1 MSTLPSTQT
10 AAQGASQHTIIK
22 SEIDFQRLIN
32 GECDRLVSRAS
43 NLLQNKSFTDVTFI
57 VGPPQHSKKY
67 VGHRVLLAMTSPVF
81 EAMFYGDMA
90 DKSKVIR
97 IPDIAPIGF
106 ENLLRY
112 AYTDSLNLN
121 SVEDA
126 MLTAYAAKK
135 YLLPHLLRECLT
147 YIEKNITP
155 SSACAVYEFATVLN
169 SQQLVYQSM
178 NTIDRQT
185 YHVITHKSFNNIQL
199 STLEFIVSRRYL
211 NLYSEFSLFNSVIQW
226 TQNECKRRSANAND
240 WIVIRGL
247 LEDSTIMKNLRFL
260 TMSAEEFARVISQT
274 TQNTVPKENGEE
286 SYLPLEN
293 AFMNKN
299 EQIAIFMN
307 LAIPGLVPI
316 TKSLS
321 QETTPRCAP
330 PEYFTVRRYKP
341 VTYATT
347 TTLAHASQGA
357 GGNKPIKTV
366 CTKFQVMNSD
376 LFIVGASIP
385 IRLDPGYYSVRTPK
399 LDCQLKFTSKMGVA
413 SEGPMGQRAQDDAIL
428 LVRDTVDDS
437 ITLVISKDKDCH
449 VKLKR
454 PLSVKKGNLNE
465 LLLTF
470 QSPTLNDDI
479 VVIKGH
485 RNKSTQ
491 TEVVDGEAISWVFF
505 KSSKTPI
512 SEAKGP
518 HRRVR
523 DDKEWHLRLSQNYYQ
538 ILGIDEK
545 SDKKRIRLSYL
556 KLCKRF
562 HPDLNQTSDPTAQEV
577 QKSRLQ
583 DINKAYNCLIN
594 DERRRDY
601 DLLLRQHHTIE
612 DELIRDADPRHQ
624 SSRYRHYTYYY
635 SPNDSSNAY
644 NSHNSWNRYNRH
656 MKSTKLFSKQQVLMA
671 CSLALFMSIIL
682 HLFQYSVSVRHLHHM
697 ENKWRDNGHDYWNTL
712 KSRKSPE
719 QRVQIFEQGVESTVD
734 PK

>member
-1 MSTLPSTQT
+1 
-10 AAQGASQHTIIK
+10 
-22 SEIDFQRLIN
+22 
-32 GECDRLVSRAS
+32 
-43 NLLQNKSFTDVTFI
+43 
-57 VGPPQHSKKY
+57 
-67 VGHRVLLAMTSPVF
+67 MTSPVF

-121 SVEDA
+121 SVDDA

-169 SQQLVYQSM
+169 SQQLIYQSM

-199 STLEFIVSRRYL
+199 STLEFIVGRRYL
-211 NLYSEFSLFNSVIQW
+211 NLYSEFSLFNSVVQW
-226 TQNECKRRSANAND
+226 TQNESKRRSANAND
-240 WIVIRGL
+240 WTVIRGL
-247 LEDSTIMKNLRFL
+247 LDDSTVMKNLRFL
-260 TMSAEEFARVISQT
+260 TMSNEEFARVISQT
-274 TQNTVPKENGEE
+274 TVNPIPTKNNENNEQHDMPS
-286 SYLPLEN
+286 SYLPMDN
-293 AFMNKN
+293 AFMGKS

-307 LAIPGLVPI
+307 LAIPGIVPVP
-316 TKSLS
+316 KGLS

-357 GGNKPIKTV
+357 GGSKPIKTV
-366 CTKFQVMNSD
+366 CTKFQVVNSD

-399 LDCQLKFTSKMGVA
+399 LDCQLKFTSKMGLPNETMLDQK
-413 SEGPMGQRAQDDAIL
+413 SQDDAIL
-428 LVRDTVDDS
+428 LDTVDDS

-454 PLSVKKGNLNE
+454 PLTVKKGNFNE

-470 QSPTLNDDI
+470 QSPTVSDDI

-491 TEVVDGEAISWVFF
+491 TEIVDGEAISWLFF
-505 KSSKTPI
+505 KSTGL
-512 SEAKGP
+512 EFN
-518 HRRVR
+518 
-523 DDKEWHLRLSQNYYQ
+523 ELYYF
-538 ILGIDEK
+538 
-545 SDKKRIRLSYL
+545 Y
-556 KLCKRF
+556 
-562 HPDLNQTSDPTAQEV
+562 
-577 QKSRLQ
+577 
-583 DINKAYNCLIN
+583 
-594 DERRRDY
+594 
-601 DLLLRQHHTIE
+601 
-612 DELIRDADPRHQ
+612 
-624 SSRYRHYTYYY
+624 
-635 SPNDSSNAY
+635 
-644 NSHNSWNRYNRH
+644 
-656 MKSTKLFSKQQVLMA
+656 
-671 CSLALFMSIIL
+671 
-682 HLFQYSVSVRHLHHM
+682 
-697 ENKWRDNGHDYWNTL
+697 
-712 KSRKSPE
+712 
-719 QRVQIFEQGVESTVD
+719 
-734 PK
+734 

>member
-1 MSTLPSTQT
+1 MQRKSDSIHKMSTQTTGQT

-155 SSACAVYEFATVLN
+155 SSACAVYEFASALN

-185 YHVITHKSFNNIQL
+185 YH
-199 STLEFIVSRRYL
+199 
-211 NLYSEFSLFNSVIQW
+211 W
-226 TQNECKRRSANAND
+226 TQNECKRRAANSND
-240 WIVIRGL
+240 WSVIRTL
-247 LEDSTIMKNLRFL
+247 LDDSTVMKNIRFL
-260 TMSAEEFARVISQT
+260 TMSAEEFARVVSQT
-274 TQNTVPKENGEE
+274 TQNTVPKENSDEQQP
-286 SYLPLEN
+286 SYLPAEN
-293 AFMNKN
+293 AFMSKG

-316 TKSLS
+316 AKGLS

-357 GGNKPIKTV
+357 GGGNKPIKTV

-399 LDCQLKFTSKMGVA
+399 LDCQLKFTSKMGV
-413 SEGPMGQRAQDDAIL
+413 SSDGPMGQREQDDAIL
-428 LVRDTVDDS
+428 LDTVDDS

-454 PLSVKKGNLNE
+454 PLCVKKGNFNE

-491 TEVVDGEAISWVFF
+491 TEIVDGEAISWVFF
-505 KSSKTPI
+505 KSSGL
-512 SEAKGP
+512 EF
-518 HRRVR
+518 
-523 DDKEWHLRLSQNYYQ
+523 N
-538 ILGIDEK
+538 
-545 SDKKRIRLSYL
+545 
-556 KLCKRF
+556 
-562 HPDLNQTSDPTAQEV
+562 
-577 QKSRLQ
+577 
-583 DINKAYNCLIN
+583 
-594 DERRRDY
+594 
-601 DLLLRQHHTIE
+601 
-612 DELIRDADPRHQ
+612 EL
-624 SSRYRHYTYYY
+624 Y
-635 SPNDSSNAY
+635 
-644 NSHNSWNRYNRH
+644 
-656 MKSTKLFSKQQVLMA
+656 
-671 CSLALFMSIIL
+671 
-682 HLFQYSVSVRHLHHM
+682 
-697 ENKWRDNGHDYWNTL
+697 
-712 KSRKSPE
+712 
-719 QRVQIFEQGVESTVD
+719 
-734 PK
+734 